1 MREGLYEDKFVLSG
15 FILHS
20 LATEKEF
27 RNTLETAFMDKFA
40 FTPVENKF
48 EFVRAVEKKIVKIR
62 STDEIT
68 GKVLKHFCGSRGP
81 IYIRSTTDL
90 IALLINLNLLKQ
102 DPNSFYPTLDEL
114 DEFYGEPMEEAT
126 TITTTQSS
134 TTVSAVPVFSMIAFE
149 TPVPTTN
156 VLPSP
161 AVSVS
166 SSPSVPASTNAVP
179 PLKDASIYTT
189 PASPDVIHSIPSH
202 KCPICKEINV
212 ETDIEVHVDI
222 CLEKSNS
229 ASCSSFASFAE
240 RENFSSKDK
249 KVFNI

>member
-1 MREGLYEDKFVLSG
+1 MILIPSPHSSSVPKFNVCEGLYEEKFLLSDL
-15 FILHS
+15 ILHS
-20 LATEKEF
+20 LATKKQL
-27 RNTLETAFMDKFA
+27 RNTLEAAFMDKFA

-126 TITTTQSS
+126 TITTT
-134 TTVSAVPVFSMIAFE
+134 
-149 TPVPTTN
+149 
-156 VLPSP
+156 
-161 AVSVS
+161 
-166 SSPSVPASTNAVP
+166 
-179 PLKDASIYTT
+179 
-189 PASPDVIHSIPSH
+189 
-202 KCPICKEINV
+202 
-212 ETDIEVHVDI
+212 
-222 CLEKSNS
+222 
-229 ASCSSFASFAE
+229 
-240 RENFSSKDK
+240 
-249 KVFNI
+249 

>member
-1 MREGLYEDKFVLSG
+1 MREGLYGDKFVTSG
-15 FILHS
+15 FTLHS
-20 LATEKEF
+20 LTTEKEL
-27 RNTLETAFMDKFA
+27 RNTLEAAFMDKFA

-126 TITTTQSS
+126 TITTT
-134 TTVSAVPVFSMIAFE
+134 
-149 TPVPTTN
+149 
-156 VLPSP
+156 
-161 AVSVS
+161 
-166 SSPSVPASTNAVP
+166 
-179 PLKDASIYTT
+179 
-189 PASPDVIHSIPSH
+189 
-202 KCPICKEINV
+202 
-212 ETDIEVHVDI
+212 
-222 CLEKSNS
+222 
-229 ASCSSFASFAE
+229 
-240 RENFSSKDK
+240 
-249 KVFNI
+249 